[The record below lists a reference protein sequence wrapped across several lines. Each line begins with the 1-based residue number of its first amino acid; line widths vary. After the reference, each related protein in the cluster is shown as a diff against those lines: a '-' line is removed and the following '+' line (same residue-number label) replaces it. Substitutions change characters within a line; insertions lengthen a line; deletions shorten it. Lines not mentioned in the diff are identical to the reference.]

1 MTLLILHFLRPKTI
15 GTHQIIWCVIND
27 IWSWRSPTI
36 VLCHRSLLVA
46 FGVSNTIFKKW
57 HPPKN
62 QERWSWSEKEKWST
76 NRKVWSMDLFFN
88 FFINFLWGKCSYP
101 QIGGVR
107 YITQH
112 GYVPIVRFLGFYM
125 FYFLFLFVFKFILI
139 ANLFY

>member
-88 FFINFLWGKCSYP
+88 FLSIFCGENVHIHKLVECDISHNMDMFLL
-101 QIGGVR
+101 
-107 YITQH
+107 
-112 GYVPIVRFLGFYM
+112 LGFLV
-125 FYFLFLFVFKFILI
+125 FICFIFCFFLFS
-139 ANLFY
+139 NLFW